1 MNPSKRVCRYGSTDQ
16 PMLMSVA
23 TGRVRLP
30 TAAALYQ
37 SSICGVNSAY
47 QNTPASDPGVCRHPD
62 FRSLGHGQAEVPLQG
77 GSVPNLDGSQL
88 AARSRSDRFTIKL
101 SATRP

>member
-1 MNPSKRVCRYGSTDQ
+1 MTPSKRVCRYGSTDQ

-47 QNTPASDPGVCRHPD
+47 QKTPTSDPGVCRHPD
-62 FRSLGHGQAEVPLQG
+62 LRRLGHGQAEVPLQG
-77 GSVPNLDGSQL
+77 AQSPIMTALNWRHAHDQT
-88 AARSRSDRFTIKL
+88 ASRSNYP
-101 SATRP
+101 ATRP